1 MENTVEVMNG
11 LTLGSV
17 VMRLLFA
24 TFTGTLIGSE
34 RSSKG
39 RVAGVKTH
47 SLVCV
52 GAALVMLTSLYMRID
67 LGSQGDLAR
76 LGAQVISGIGFLGV
90 GAIIV
95 TGRNHVKGL
104 TTAAGLWVCACEGL
118 AIGIGFWKGA
128 LVTLILIMFIL
139 RVLSKL
145 DLHMHH
151 YAKSFELY
159 VEFNAATDIR
169 RFMEDVSRQNVS
181 LRSVEVTKSRIDG
194 SRQAANIGF
203 EMRRG
208 KDRPDLLDWI
218 RGRDYVL
225 YLEEQL

>member
-1 MENTVEVMNG
+1 MENPMEAVNR
-11 LTLGSV
+11 LTFGV
-17 VMRLLFA
+17 VVIRLLFA
-24 TFTGTLIGSE
+24 TFTGMLIGIE

-52 GAALVMLTSLYMRID
+52 GAALVMLTSLYMKVV
-67 LGSQGDLAR
+67 LNSEGDLAR

-90 GAIIV
+90 GTIIV
-95 TGRNHVKGL
+95 TGRNHVRGL

-118 AIGIGFWKGA
+118 AIGIGFWQGA
-128 LVTLILIMFIL
+128 LVTLIAVMFIL
-139 RVLSKL
+139 RVLYKV
-145 DLHMHH
+145 DMHMHH

-159 VEFNAATDIR
+159 IEFNAATDIR

-194 SRQAANIGF
+194 SRQAAHVGF

-208 KDRPDLLDWI
+208 KDRPDLLEWI

-225 YLEEQL
+225 YLEEM

>member
-1 MENTVEVMNG
+1 MENPMEAVNR
-11 LTLGSV
+11 LTFGV
-17 VMRLLFA
+17 VVIRLLFA
-24 TFTGTLIGSE
+24 TFTGMLIGIE

-52 GAALVMLTSLYMRID
+52 GAALVMLTSLYMKVV
-67 LGSQGDLAR
+67 LNSEGDLAR

-90 GAIIV
+90 GTIIV
-95 TGRNHVKGL
+95 TGRNHVRGL

-118 AIGIGFWKGA
+118 AIGIGFWQGA
-128 LVTLILIMFIL
+128 LVTLIAVMFIL
-139 RVLSKL
+139 RVLYKV
-145 DLHMHH
+145 DMHMHH

-159 VEFNAATDIR
+159 IEFNAATDIR

-181 LRSVEVTKSRIDG
+181 IRSVEVTKSRIDG
-194 SRQAANIGF
+194 SRQAAHVGF

-208 KDRPDLLDWI
+208 KDRPDLLEWI

-225 YLEEQL
+225 YLEEM